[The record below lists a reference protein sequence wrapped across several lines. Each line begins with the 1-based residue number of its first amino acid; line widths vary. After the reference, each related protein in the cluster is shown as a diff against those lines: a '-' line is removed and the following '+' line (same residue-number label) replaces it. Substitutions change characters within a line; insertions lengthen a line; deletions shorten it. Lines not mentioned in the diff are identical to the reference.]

1 MTTDIAI
8 DRLGEVANRHPGLLH
23 RGRYLD
29 TSFLLEVGAR
39 SWIVRIHQGRVEAV
53 VPGPFV
59 MPRWDFALRAS
70 EHEWSMFWQELPPP
84 GHHDL
89 MAMIKRRALRLEG
102 DVRPFMGNLFYFK
115 ALLASLRP
123 SGRLDSVAPLV
134 TVMDAVEAGR

>member
-1 MTTDIAI
+1 MTDIAI
-8 DRLGEVANRHPGLLH
+8 DRLGELANGNPGLLR
-23 RGRYLD
+23 RGQFLD
-29 TSFLLEVGAR
+29 TVFLLEVGTTG
-39 SWIVRIHQGRVEAV
+39 WLVRIHQGRVEAITR
-53 VPGPFV
+53 GPFV

-70 EHEWSMFWQELPPP
+70 DEEWSMFWREVPPP

-123 SGRLDSVAPLV
+123 GGRLDGVAPLPLV
-134 TVMDAVEAGR
+134 VDATEAAR